1 MNKKI
6 AITVIHDFFIFFL
19 SFFIALILRLDL
31 DYASFL
37 MEVLWIF
44 AILFSISNIIILNYY
59 GLYHGIWRYASMHE
73 IISIFKSIFISTLFI
88 IVLLFLVF
96 RLQDIPRSFP
106 ILLFIVSLLGVT
118 GPRVLYRI
126 LKDKVSKKKTKIPVL
141 VVGDN
146 DISENFIRLT
156 KTEKN
161 SPYNVV
167 AIIGTKKSGVG
178 RRIHNIPIISTIDN
192 LKLLE
197 QNIKKYEL
205 QRVIIAD
212 HSINSLLIESLYV
225 FSKKN
230 GFAIGI
236 IPKVSNFS
244 LNPEAKFTAN
254 PIAIE
259 DVLGRK
265 QKVHNPDV
273 LKEIK
278 NKIILVTGAG
288 GSIGGE
294 LCRQLSLLNAKL
306 IILLESNE
314 YALYKI
320 SSELN
325 GKFVNKLADIR
336 DYAKMEEIIKQFK
349 PDIIFHAAALKHIT
363 FVEDDPIEAL
373 KTNFQA
379 TVRICQ
385 LSKLYKIPKMVFIST
400 DKAVYPSNIMGA
412 SKRLCEKYIQRISNS
427 SKHTIFSIVR
437 FGNVLGSTGSVV
449 PLFEKQIKK
458 GGPIT
463 LTDPNVTRYF
473 MTIREAVE
481 LVLISSQLKNI
492 QNGGIFI
499 LEMGESV
506 LIKELAKRMIVLSG
520 KNENEIKIEYTG
532 LRKGEKVSEKLFFEK
547 EKIKKTLIPGIL
559 HTNDKLYEIDTS
571 SYENLSS
578 LIIKNNVGAII
589 KKFKEM
595 VPEYKASDES

>member
-6 AITVIHDFFIFFL
+6 TFTVIHDFFIFFS
-19 SFFIALILRLDL
+19 SFFIALLLRLDL
-31 DYASFL
+31 NNAISL
-37 MEVLWIF
+37 MEALWLF
-44 AILFSISNIIILNYY
+44 AVLFSISNIIILYYY

-73 IISIFKSIFISTLFI
+73 IISIFKSVFISTLFI
-88 IVLLFLVF
+88 IALLFLVF

-126 LKDKVSKKKTKIPVL
+126 LKDKVSKTKTKIPVL

-146 DISENFIRLT
+146 DTSENFIRLT

-167 AIIGTKKSGVG
+167 AIIGTKKTGVG
-178 RRIHNIPIISTIDN
+178 RRIHNVPIISTIDD

-197 QNIKKYEL
+197 KNIKKFEL

-212 HSINSLLIESLYV
+212 HSINSELVESLYV

-230 GFAIGI
+230 GYAIGI
-236 IPKVSNFS
+236 IPKVSNFT
-244 LNPEAKFTAN
+244 LDPEAKFTAN

-278 NKIILVTGAG
+278 NKTILVTGAG

-320 SSELN
+320 SSGLS
-325 GKFVNKLADIR
+325 GKFIAKLADIR
-336 DYAKMEEIIKQFK
+336 DYVKMEGIIKEFN
-349 PDIIFHAAALKHIT
+349 PDIIFHTAALKHIT
-363 FVEDDPIEAL
+363 FVEDDPVEAL

-379 TVRICQ
+379 TVKLCE
-385 LSKLYKIPKMVFIST
+385 LSKLYKIPKLIFIST

-427 SKHTIFSIVR
+427 SKYTAFSIVR
-437 FGNVLGSTGSVV
+437 FGNVLGSTGSVI
-449 PLFEKQIKK
+449 PLFEQQIKK

-463 LTDPNVTRYF
+463 ITDPSVTRYF

-481 LVLISSQLKNI
+481 LVLISSQLKNKE
-492 QNGGIFI
+492 NGGIFI
-499 LEMGESV
+499 LEMGDSV
-506 LIKELAKRMIVLSG
+506 LIKDLAKRMIVLSG
-520 KNENEIKIEYTG
+520 KKENEIKIVYTG
-532 LRKGEKVSEKLFFEK
+532 LRKGEKISEKLFFEN
-547 EKIKKTLIPGIL
+547 EKIKKTEIPGIL
-559 HTNDKLYEIDTS
+559 YTNDKLYEIDTP
-571 SYENLSS
+571 SYGNLSS
-578 LIIKNNVGAII
+578 LIMKNNFDAII
-589 KKFKEM
+589 EKFKEM
-595 VPEYKASDES
+595 VPEYKASDEG

>member
-146 DISENFIRLT
+146 DTSENFIRLT

-205 QRVIIAD
+205 QRIIIAD
-212 HSINSLLIESLYV
+212 HSVNSELIESLYV

-463 LTDPNVTRYF
+463 ITDPNVTRYF

-547 EKIKKTLIPGIL
+547 EKIKKTIIPGIL
-559 HTNDKLYEIDTS
+559 HTNDKLYEIDAS

>member
-547 EKIKKTLIPGIL
+547 EKIKKTIIPGIL
-559 HTNDKLYEIDTS
+559 HTNDKLYEIDAS

-578 LIIKNNVGAII
+578 LIIKNNVDAII

>member
-146 DISENFIRLT
+146 DTSENFIRLT

-379 TVRICQ
+379 TVKICQ

-463 LTDPNVTRYF
+463 ITDPNVTRYF

-547 EKIKKTLIPGIL
+547 EKIKKTIIPGIL
-559 HTNDKLYEIDTS
+559 HTNDKLYEIDAS

>member
-205 QRVIIAD
+205 QRIIIAD
-212 HSINSLLIESLYV
+212 HSVNSELIESLYV

-244 LNPEAKFTAN
+244 LNPEAKFNAN

-379 TVRICQ
+379 TVKICQ

-463 LTDPNVTRYF
+463 ITDPNVTRYF

-547 EKIKKTLIPGIL
+547 EKIKKTIIPGIL
-559 HTNDKLYEIDTS
+559 HTNDKLYEIDAS

>member
-146 DISENFIRLT
+146 DTSENFIRLT

-205 QRVIIAD
+205 QRIIIAD
-212 HSINSLLIESLYV
+212 HSVNSELIESLYV

-244 LNPEAKFTAN
+244 LDPEAKFTAN

-463 LTDPNVTRYF
+463 ITDPNVTRYF

-547 EKIKKTLIPGIL
+547 EKIKKTIIPGIL
-559 HTNDKLYEIDTS
+559 HTNDKLYEIDAS

-578 LIIKNNVGAII
+578 LIIKNNVDAII

-595 VPEYKASDES
+595 VPEYKASDEG

>member
-146 DISENFIRLT
+146 DTSENFIRLT

-336 DYAKMEEIIKQFK
+336 DYAKVEEIIKQFK

-547 EKIKKTLIPGIL
+547 EKIKKTIIPGIL
-559 HTNDKLYEIDTS
+559 HTNDKLYEIDAS